1 MKKVLITIVGPTA
14 VGKTEL
20 AIRLANHFKTEIVS
34 ADSRQFYKELNI
46 GTAKPTKLELK
57 KNKHYLIN
65 NISINTDYNIS
76 KFQEDADEIIT
87 KIFSKNKYTI
97 LVGGSGLYIDAVLYG
112 IDNIP
117 KVKPLIREELN
128 YEFKKKGL
136 KKLIKK
142 LSKLDFESLK
152 RIDVNNPRRV
162 IRALEVTLSTKKPY
176 SSFLKTKNKNSK
188 YNEIIIGLNKNRS
201 ELHDLINNRVDLMI
215 KKGLVNEVRSLIKYK
230 DKNAL
235 NTIGYTEIFKYLKKD
250 FSYESAIEKIKT
262 NTRRY
267 AKRQLTW
274 FNSNKS
280 IKWYKDEYDLNEIIK
295 LIKSIRQ
302 SV

>member
-87 KIFSKNKYTI
+87 KIFSKNKYAI

-117 KVKPLIREELN
+117 KIKPLIREELN

-136 KKLIKK
+136 KNLIKK

-152 RIDVNNPRRV
+152 TIDINNPRRV

-215 KKGLVNEVRSLIKYK
+215 KKGLVNEVRSLIKSK

-295 LIKSIRQ
+295 LIKSIR
-302 SV
+302 

>member
-87 KIFSKNKYTI
+87 KIFSKNKYAI

-136 KKLIKK
+136 KNLIKK

-152 RIDVNNPRRV
+152 TIDVNNPRRV

-215 KKGLVNEVRSLIKYK
+215 KKGLVDEVRSLIKYK

-295 LIKSIRQ
+295 LIKSIR
-302 SV
+302 

>member
-1 MKKVLITIVGPTA
+1 MTKVLITIVGPTA

-87 KIFSKNKYTI
+87 KIFSKNKYAI

-136 KKLIKK
+136 KNLIKK

-152 RIDVNNPRRV
+152 TIDVNNPRRV

-215 KKGLVNEVRSLIKYK
+215 KKGLVDEVRSLIKYK

-295 LIKSIRQ
+295 LIKSIR
-302 SV
+302 

>member
-87 KIFSKNKYTI
+87 KIFSKNKYAI

-136 KKLIKK
+136 KNLIKK
-142 LSKLDFESLK
+142 LSKLDLESLK
-152 RIDVNNPRRV
+152 TIDVNNPRRV

-295 LIKSIRQ
+295 LIKSI
-302 SV
+302 

>member
-87 KIFSKNKYTI
+87 KIFSKNKYAI

-136 KKLIKK
+136 KNLIKK

-152 RIDVNNPRRV
+152 TIDVNNPRRV

-295 LIKSIRQ
+295 LIKS
-302 SV
+302 V

>member
-87 KIFSKNKYTI
+87 KIFSKNKYAI

-136 KKLIKK
+136 KNLIKK

-152 RIDVNNPRRV
+152 TIDVNNPRRV

-176 SSFLKTKNKNSK
+176 SSFLKIKNKNSK

-215 KKGLVNEVRSLIKYK
+215 KKGLVDEVRSLIKYK

-295 LIKSIRQ
+295 LIKSIR
-302 SV
+302 

>member
-87 KIFSKNKYTI
+87 KIFSKNKYAI

-136 KKLIKK
+136 KNLIKK

-152 RIDVNNPRRV
+152 TIDVNNPRRV

-215 KKGLVNEVRSLIKYK
+215 KKGLVNEVRSLIKSK

-295 LIKSIRQ
+295 LIKSVR
-302 SV
+302 

>member
-87 KIFSKNKYTI
+87 KIFSKNKYAI

-136 KKLIKK
+136 KNLIKK

-152 RIDVNNPRRV
+152 TIDVNNPRRV

-176 SSFLKTKNKNSK
+176 SSFLKTKNKSGR
-188 YNEIIIGLNKNRS
+188 IIAFTQHRK
-201 ELHDLINNRVDLMI
+201 
-215 KKGLVNEVRSLIKYK
+215 
-230 DKNAL
+230 
-235 NTIGYTEIFKYLKKD
+235 
-250 FSYESAIEKIKT
+250 
-262 NTRRY
+262 
-267 AKRQLTW
+267 
-274 FNSNKS
+274 
-280 IKWYKDEYDLNEIIK
+280 
-295 LIKSIRQ
+295 
-302 SV
+302 

>member
-1 MKKVLITIVGPTA
+1 MK
-14 VGKTEL
+14 
-20 AIRLANHFKTEIVS
+20 N
-34 ADSRQFYKELNI
+34 
-46 GTAKPTKLELK
+46 
-57 KNKHYLIN
+57 
-65 NISINTDYNIS
+65 
-76 KFQEDADEIIT
+76 
-87 KIFSKNKYTI
+87 
-97 LVGGSGLYIDAVLYG
+97 
-112 IDNIP
+112 
-117 KVKPLIREELN
+117 
-128 YEFKKKGL
+128 
-136 KKLIKK
+136 LIKK

-152 RIDVNNPRRV
+152 TIDVNNPRRV

-215 KKGLVNEVRSLIKYK
+215 KKGLVDEVRSLIKYK

-295 LIKSIRQ
+295 LIKS
-302 SV
+302 V

>member
-87 KIFSKNKYTI
+87 KIFSKNKYAI

-117 KVKPLIREELN
+117 KIKPLIREELN

-136 KKLIKK
+136 KNLIKK

-152 RIDVNNPRRV
+152 TIDINNPRRV

-215 KKGLVNEVRSLIKYK
+215 KKGLVNEVRSLIKSK

-295 LIKSIRQ
+295 LIKSVR
-302 SV
+302 

>member
-20 AIRLANHFKTEIVS
+20 AIRLANHFKTKIVS

-87 KIFSKNKYTI
+87 KIFSKNKYAI

-136 KKLIKK
+136 KNLIKK

-152 RIDVNNPRRV
+152 TIDVNNPRRV

-215 KKGLVNEVRSLIKYK
+215 KKGLVDEVRSLIKYK

-295 LIKSIRQ
+295 LIKS
-302 SV
+302 V